1 MKYRYAAAL
10 AALALSLLG
19 TGAAR
24 AQAWPAAKPIRIIVT
39 YAPGGGADIMARMLA
54 PGLGQAL
61 GQTVIVDNRPGA
73 AGQIGADLVAKAAP
87 DGYTVLLDASSF
99 AANPALFKR
108 LPYDPARSFV
118 PVSVLALY
126 PNMLVVNPAF
136 AAKTMQDL
144 VGMARAKP
152 GTIAYASSGNGSAQ
166 HLAGA
171 LFAQRLRLDL
181 LHVPYKGGG
190 PAMADVIAGQVPVFF
205 ANTASGLQH
214 VRSGKLRALAVTGAK
229 RSPALPQ
236 LPTMAEAGVPD
247 YEVYEW
253 NAVFLPAGTPPDIV
267 TRLSQA
273 IHKAINQPENRD
285 RIAGLGGE
293 IVAGTPEDAATFVRR
308 QITQWG
314 KVIRD
319 GDIHV
324 D

>member
-99 AANPALFKR
+99 AANPTLFKR
-108 LPYDPARSFV
+108 LPYDPAKAFV

-126 PNMLVVNPAF
+126 PNMLVVNPTF
-136 AAKTMQDL
+136 PAKATQDL

-190 PAMADVIAGQVPVFF
+190 PALADVIAGQVPVFF

-214 VRSGKLRALAVTGAK
+214 VRSGKLRALAVTGSK

-273 IHKAINQPENRD
+273 IRKAINLPENRE

-293 IVAGTPEDAATFVRR
+293 IVAGTPEDAAAFVRG